1 MFGIELS
8 MIWAVLIAVAV
19 FLYVALDGFDLGVGI
34 LFPLAKDSRERDQMQ
49 AAIAPVWDGNETWL
63 VLGGGGLFA
72 AFPKAY
78 AALMPALYL
87 PIYLMLLALIFR
99 GVAFEFRHH
108 GRERGKKW
116 WTVAFSGGS
125 IIAAVAQ
132 GFVLGGFVQGVNVVD
147 GEFVGGAL
155 DWLTPF
161 SMLVAASLV
170 AGYALLGAAWL
181 VFKTKGELFERARG
195 WVKQLALLVALA
207 MGAVSLATLSVDP
220 RVTDRWGLTMTSID
234 WGSFIWLAPLPL
246 VAGAICFLLWRGAD
260 KRLHLTPYLYAVGL
274 FAVGYVGLA
283 VSLWPY
289 IVPFTMTPGEAAAAD
304 NALGLL
310 LAGALPLLPLILGYT
325 GYVYWLF
332 RAKVDDEAAYH

>member
-34 LFPLAKDSRERDQMQ
+34 LFPFAKDARERDHMQ

-78 AALMPALYL
+78 AALMPALYM
-87 PIYLMLLALIFR
+87 PITLMLLALIFR

-108 GRERGKKW
+108 GRKTGKTW
-116 WTVAFSGGS
+116 WTIAFSGGS
-125 IIAAVAQ
+125 MAAAAAQ
-132 GFVLGGFVQGVNVVD
+132 GLVLGGFIQGVNVVD
-147 GEFVGGAL
+147 GGFVGGSL

-161 SMLVAASLV
+161 SLLVAASLV

-181 VFKTKGELFERARG
+181 VYKMEGELFERARR
-195 WVKQLALLVALA
+195 WVRQLAILAALGMA
-207 MGAVSLATLSVDP
+207 AVSLATLSVDP
-220 RVTDRWGLTMTSID
+220 RVTERWGVTMTSID
-234 WGSFIWLAPLPL
+234 WPTFATLAPLPI
-246 VAGAICFLLWRGAD
+246 VAGVLIFLLWRDAD
-260 KRLHLTPYLYAVGL
+260 LRRHLQPYLYSVAL
-274 FAVGYVGLA
+274 FLVGYTGLA

-289 IVPFTMTPGEAAAAD
+289 IVPFQMTPAEAAAAD
-304 NALGLL
+304 NALALML
-310 LAGALPLLPLILGYT
+310 WGAIPMLPVILGYT
-325 GYVYWLF
+325 AYVYWLF
-332 RAKVDDEAAYH
+332 RAKVTDEAPDH

>member
-8 MIWAVLIAVAV
+8 MIWAVLIALAV

-34 LFPLAKDSRERDQMQ
+34 LFPLAKDRHERDQMQ
-49 AAIAPVWDGNETWL
+49 SAIAPVWDGNETWL

-108 GRERGKKW
+108 GRERGRKW

-125 IIAAVAQ
+125 IVASVAQ
-132 GFVLGGFVQGVNVVD
+132 GFVLGGFIQGVNVVD
-147 GEFVGGAL
+147 GEFVGGAM

-161 SMLVAASLV
+161 SILVAASLV

-220 RVTDRWGLTMTSID
+220 RITERWGLTMTSID

-246 VAGAICFLLWRGAD
+246 LASAICFLLWRGAY
-260 KRLHLTPYLYAVGL
+260 KGRHLTPYLYSVCL
-274 FAVGYVGLA
+274 FGVGYVGLA

-289 IVPFTMTPGEAAAAD
+289 LVPFTMTPGEAAAAD

-310 LAGALPLLPLILGYT
+310 LAGALPMLPVILGYT
-325 GYVYWLF
+325 AYVYWLF